1 MDHGT
6 MSIGMG
12 STATTTTTF
21 IGRAEALWHAF
32 AVAVSVDDS
41 NETTTASFFI
51 ATTILGDSIE
61 TSNCSNFNANS
72 LTQNRRETELHRTE
86 TLDSIHALSFL
97 MNHLIVVQCAVRYSS

>member
-1 MDHGT
+1 
-6 MSIGMG
+6 MG
-12 STATTTTTF
+12 STTTTTTF
-21 IGRAEALWHAF
+21 IGQQSLVAHAF
-32 AVAVSVDDS
+32 AVAVSGDDS
-41 NETTTASFFI
+41 NETTASSFI

-72 LTQNRRETELHRTE
+72 LTQNRTEQNRNRTE